1 VIGYTMHAENDKG
14 TLRVKRTLNLDI
26 LILDPKY
33 YGALRTFFQTVRT
46 SDEAQVILQPIATSA
61 SK

>member
-1 VIGYTMHAENDKG
+1 VLMEQ
-14 TLRVKRTLNLDI
+14 
-26 LILDPKY
+26 KY
-33 YGALRTFFQTVRT
+33 YGALRNFYQMVRA